1 MIGAFYAKDS
11 KSTTSRRVFLSHDA
25 VLHSFIAP
33 KARRREHGVNFQRNY
48 LPCIEPYETILSNV
62 KGDGRCGYR
71 ALALWLQTTVEDVMK
86 TLAEIMVKE
95 PRTTVTD
102 CEIINMLIASDVSN
116 PCPQSCWLSHAYLQL
131 LARGATRLDS
141 FSAVHVM
148 LRCDLFFVA
157 APQTPK
163 REMEI
168 LYTERVRARALAA
181 KF

>member
-95 PRTTVTD
+95 PRTTVRD
-102 CEIINMLIASDVSN
+102 SG
-116 PCPQSCWLSHAYLQL
+116 
-131 LARGATRLDS
+131 ARLFDHD
-141 FSAVHVM
+141 FSQGLHDIFNSG
-148 LRCDLFFVA
+148 LKPKRKGSVA
-157 APQTPK
+157 ASAIP
-163 REMEI
+163 
-168 LYTERVRARALAA
+168 LDV
-181 KF
+181 